1 MRIILKVSSSN
12 EHCNGG
18 CEFALLDLTP
28 ELARLALRRIATLR
42 EQKSLDPDIEETYYW
57 AYFAEYFSPWKDPA
71 SPGEEVEGTGMRLEE
86 MLDELAIEEKEIA
99 CVPETFQ
106 VPPHQIAAVECQQ
119 MVVRLDS
126 LVFMAIAD
134 QLERVAPAQD
144 LPLGPQALGFNLLFS
159 GTVCYRPG
167 SRQAWV
173 LLAARLPSCPV
184 RALSGQRRQS

>member
-28 ELARLALRRIATLR
+28 ELARLAVGRIATLR
-42 EQKSLDPDIEETYYW
+42 EQKSLDPDIDEVFYW
-57 AYFAEYFSPWKDPA
+57 AYFDEYFSPWKDPA
-71 SPGEEVEGTGMRLEE
+71 SPGEEVEGSGMTLEE

-119 MVVRLDS
+119 MVVRLSHRATETLRRAGSESGSVD
-126 LVFMAIAD
+126 A
-134 QLERVAPAQD
+134 LELPGDPAA
-144 LPLGPQALGFNLLFS
+144 GRNKSA
-159 GTVCYRPG
+159 
-167 SRQAWV
+167 SRLNPFAV
-173 LLAARLPSCPV
+173 E
-184 RALSGQRRQS
+184 